1 MIDSLSSENE
11 FPWNWG
17 RWRLLVACGRV
28 VEGVVFLEYSIG
40 GIGCLGATDLAHCLA
55 RVLTTCALFRIG
67 FSAGFSLNFQWILVS
82 SYVVHIWDLVV
93 QVVCPCFL
101 GFPGCLARIVGG
113 FYLDS
118 CPGCGLK
125 LAMAGLLVVM
135 LGRPVCGVFGF
146 DGFVSG

>member
-11 FPWNWG
+11 SPWNWG

-40 GIGCLGATDLAHCLA
+40 GFGCLEAADLAHCLA
-55 RVLTTCALFRIG
+55 RVLTTCALCRIG
-67 FSAGFSLNFQWILVS
+67 FSAGFSLNFRWILVS

-93 QVVCPCFL
+93 RVVCPCFL

-113 FYLDS
+113 FIWIAARDV
-118 CPGCGLK
+118 GL
-125 LAMAGLLVVM
+125 
-135 LGRPVCGVFGF
+135 
-146 DGFVSG
+146 S